1 MNKKIILWGL
11 ATATLLSGA
20 AAYAADPVKTKDS
33 EQQAQ
38 TASKKTAAT
47 AAPRAKVRSV
57 PVAKARPAQPKKI
70 KAQTRTIPEIIS
82 PLEATDENRSGAEM
96 GGGMK
101 GGMGGIRR

>member
-1 MNKKIILWGL
+1 MNKKNMLLGL

-20 AAYAADPVKTKDS
+20 AAYAAGPVKTKDG

-38 TASKKTAAT
+38 TAKKKTVAAV
-47 AAPRAKVRSV
+47 APRAKVRSA
-57 PVAKARPAQPKKI
+57 PAAKARPAQPKKI
-70 KAQTRTIPEIIS
+70 KAQTKAVPEIIS

>member
-1 MNKKIILWGL
+1 MNKKSMLLGL

-20 AAYAADPVKTKDS
+20 AAFAAEAVKVKDS

-38 TASKKTAAT
+38 TAKKNPVAAAT
-47 AAPRAKVRSV
+47 PRAKVRNA
-57 PVAKARPAQPKKI
+57 PAAKARPAQPKKI
-70 KAQTRTIPEIIS
+70 KTQATPLPASS
-82 PLEATDENRSGAEM
+82 PALDVAGENKSSPEM